1 MSRFFDDIF
10 SKYQYGFRKWFSTKQ
25 CLSALLEK
33 WKRSLDRSK
42 VFCALL
48 TDISKGFDC
57 LDHDLLI
64 AKLNGYGFSF
74 PVLRLILDYLLNRK
88 QRTRINNSYSTRMEI
103 VLGVP
108 QRSILDPLL
117 CNVFL
122 ADLFLIVNNM
132 DIANYADDN
141 TPYAT
146 VNDINSLIVSLE
158 EASKVL
164 FTWFGNNLINSIADK
179 CCLLVSFNARTT
191 IIIVS
196 HELMREAFSCLS
208 W

>member
-1 MSRFFDDIF
+1 M
-10 SKYQYGFRKWFSTKQ
+10 
-25 CLSALLEK
+25 
-33 WKRSLDRSK
+33 
-42 VFCALL
+42 FCALL

-64 AKLNGYGFSF
+64 AKLNGYGSSF

-108 QRSILDPLL
+108 QRSILGPLL

-158 EASKVL
+158 EASEVL

-208 W
+208 